1 MRLPQQ
7 SGNLVPIPESNVFQ
21 SQNSP
26 DASPATI
33 DPVFAPD
40 SAEMM
45 SRFQN
50 LEPLLEE
57 IEQACAPQ
65 TQAPPTPTASA
76 STPTGKTVV
85 VMPAY
90 NAASTLL
97 KTLADLPQDLV
108 DEIIL
113 VDDGSTDDTVDLAL
127 REGLTVIKHK
137 ENRGYGGNQKTC
149 YQYAL
154 EHGAEYIVMLH
165 PDYQYDSRVVGLAVE
180 LLKLG
185 ICDVVLGSRIRTR
198 QEALAGGMPAWKYI
212 ANRLLTITENIAL
225 GQNLGDFHSGFRAY
239 RREVLETIPFERNS
253 DDFVFDSQFLA
264 QAVYF
269 QFRMGDIPVP
279 VRYFPEASSIN
290 FCRCLKYGFSTL
302 SVLARFW
309 AQRLRIRPSKIFFS
323 KQTDSDADNRVQ
335 LQQALQK

>member
-1 MRLPQQ
+1 MFD
-7 SGNLVPIPESNVFQ
+7 SST
-21 SQNSP
+21 SP
-26 DASPATI
+26 DSNQSVAV
-33 DPVFAPD
+33 PVFAPD

-45 SRFQN
+45 AQFQN
-50 LEPLLEE
+50 LEPLLAE
-57 IEQACAPQ
+57 IEQAYTPQ
-65 TQAPPTPTASA
+65 TDTPPAPAEPVPT
-76 STPTGKTVV
+76 TGKTVV
-85 VMPAY
+85 VMAAY

-97 KTLADLPQDLV
+97 KTLADLPQNVV
-108 DEIIL
+108 DELIL
-113 VDDGSTDDTVDLAL
+113 VDDGSTDATVDLAL
-127 REGLTVIKHK
+127 REGLTVIRHK

-180 LLKLG
+180 LLKLD
-185 ICDVVLGSRIRTR
+185 ICDVVMGSRIRTR
-198 QEALAGGMPAWKYI
+198 KEALAGGMPAWKYL
-212 ANRLLTITENIAL
+212 ANRMLTITENIAL

-253 DDFVFDSQFLA
+253 NDFVFDSQFLA
-264 QAVYF
+264 QAVHF

-290 FCRCLKYGFSTL
+290 FRRCVKYGICTL
-302 SVLARFW
+302 AVLVRFW

-323 KQTDSDADNRVQ
+323 KQTDSDTENREE
-335 LQQALQK
+335 LQQASQKKAGTPEN